1 MVGTIVLYLINTK
14 MNRQITLIRHAQ
26 VDIDNSQKID
36 SSSLQ
41 KWVEAY
47 DTAPIHIESLPSRE
61 TIVLVQSADVVVTST
76 LRRASDSAKVLGV
89 DVYEK
94 NELFNEADIPK
105 VNIPYLKLKPK
116 SWLVILRLMLLLGIG
131 KKDASLKASKAQAKK
146 AAQRLLEFSAEHEH
160 VVLVGHGGMNWLIR
174 QVLVKEGWKLE
185 GKGSHENWGTTVLT
199 TTTQA
204 RSYTPH
210 SKETQA

>member
-1 MVGTIVLYLINTK
+1 MS
-14 MNRQITLIRHAQ
+14 RQITLIRHAK

-36 SSSLQ
+36 AHSLQ
-41 KWVEAY
+41 RWVEEY
-47 DTAPIHIESLPSRE
+47 DTAPIHAESLPTQE
-61 TIVLVQSADVVVTST
+61 TIVLVQSTDVVLTST

-89 DVYEK
+89 DVHEK

-116 SWLVILRLMLLLGIG
+116 SWLVILRLMLLLGLG
-131 KKDASLKASKAQAKK
+131 KKDASLKTSKAQAKE
-146 AAQRLLEFSAEHEH
+146 AAQKLLTLSTEHDH

-185 GKGSHENWGTTVLT
+185 GKGSHENWGVTVLK
-199 TTTQA
+199 
-204 RSYTPH
+204 S
-210 SKETQA
+210 